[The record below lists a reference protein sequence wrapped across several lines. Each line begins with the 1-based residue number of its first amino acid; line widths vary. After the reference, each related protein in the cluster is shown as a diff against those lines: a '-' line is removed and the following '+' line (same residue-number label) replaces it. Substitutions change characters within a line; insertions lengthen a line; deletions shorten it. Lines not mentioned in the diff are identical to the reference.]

1 MPTLATIIGLN
12 ESIILQQ
19 VHYWLKIKEK
29 SKQDYIDGHFWVYNT
44 YEQWQEQFPFFSI
57 RTLRRTFTS
66 LEKMGLLLT
75 GNYNKVKFDQTKW
88 YTIDYGTYENI
99 ISSYGQIGHTIRSN
113 WTIGK
118 GQNDQTYTI
127 DYTET
132 TTKTTDI
139 LNGATPKR
147 SAVFDW
153 SILEKQIINSCNKVA
168 ADDPQPY
175 IDIIEYYYQSYIN
188 TFHEEHPRL
197 SKKSMDS
204 VVSAIQCGTDLMRDD
219 RLDVDMY
226 RDMIDKHFQTQ
237 YQNCDYSICHFMTEG
252 ICNNRFHESCY

>member
-1 MPTLATIIGLN
+1 MSTTLG
-12 ESIILQQ
+12 SIIFFQLLR
-19 VHYWLKIKEK
+19 VTAVSYTHHKEK
-29 SKQDYIDGHFWVYNT
+29 SKQDYIDGHYWVYNT

-139 LNGATPKR
+139 LNGATPR
-147 SAVFDW
+147 CV
-153 SILEKQIINSCNKVA
+153 
-168 ADDPQPY
+168 
-175 IDIIEYYYQSYIN
+175 
-188 TFHEEHPRL
+188 
-197 SKKSMDS
+197 
-204 VVSAIQCGTDLMRDD
+204 
-219 RLDVDMY
+219 
-226 RDMIDKHFQTQ
+226 
-237 YQNCDYSICHFMTEG
+237 
-252 ICNNRFHESCY
+252 